1 MIDDMT
7 LFVELTVALT
17 AVIIV
22 IRGLPPSGSVIAE
35 IKFKL
40 NFYLTQIAQPIPN
53 RPMVKKHLFS
63 YVPSIILWILLHA

>member
-17 AVIIV
+17 AVTIV
-22 IRGLPPSGSVIAE
+22 IRGLPPSHSVIAE

-40 NFYLTQIAQPIPN
+40 NFYLTQIAQPDPN
-53 RPMVKKHLFS
+53 QIGRWH
-63 YVPSIILWILLHA
+63 